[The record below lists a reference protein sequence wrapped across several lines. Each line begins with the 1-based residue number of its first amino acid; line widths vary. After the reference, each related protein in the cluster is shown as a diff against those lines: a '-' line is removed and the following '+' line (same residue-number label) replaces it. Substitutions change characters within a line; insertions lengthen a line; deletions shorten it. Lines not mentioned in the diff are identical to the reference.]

1 MANVVGVRFKNAGK
15 LYYFNPSSCWPSA
28 GDLVIVETTR
38 GVELGE
44 VVVGI
49 SEVDDADLTAPLKNV
64 LRIATQ
70 DDVEQYNR
78 NLEKAADARPIVLEK
93 IQQHQLDMKL
103 VGIEYTFDLQKLII
117 YFTSDGRVDFR
128 QLVKDLAYVFKARI
142 ELKQI
147 GVRDEAKMI
156 GGLGACGRNLCC
168 STFLGDFQPVSIKM
182 AKEQNL
188 SLNPTKISGM
198 CGRLMC
204 CLKYEQ
210 EFYEKTRKTMPRVGR
225 DVQTPDGIGTVIELN
240 ILKNTVKVRLK
251 KEDDLNPI
259 KDYEPSVLRRL
270 DKEDK
275 YSDGKQQKQ
284 QAIEEIDESLMEL
297 ED

>member
-1 MANVVGVRFKNAGK
+1 M
-15 LYYFNPSSCWPSA
+15 
-28 GDLVIVETTR
+28 
-38 GVELGE
+38 
-44 VVVGI
+44 
-49 SEVDDADLTAPLKNV
+49 DDADLTAPLKNV

>member
-1 MANVVGVRFKNAGK
+1 LANVIGVRFKNAGK
-15 LYYFNPSSCWPSA
+15 LYYFNPASFWPSA
-28 GDLVIVETTR
+28 GDFVVVETTR

-44 VVVGI
+44 VVVGV
-49 SEVDDADLTAPLKNV
+49 SRVHDEDLSAPLKNV

-70 DDVEQYNR
+70 EDLDRHSV
-78 NLEKAADARPIVLEK
+78 NLDKAAVTRPTVLEK
-93 IQQHQLDMKL
+93 IQQHKLDMKL
-103 VGIEYTFDLQKLII
+103 VGIEYTFDQQKLII
-117 YFTSDGRVDFR
+117 YFTSEGRVDFR

-210 EFYEKTRKTMPRVGR
+210 EYYETTRKSMPRIGKE
-225 DVQTPDGIGTVIELN
+225 VQTPDGIGTVMELN

-251 KEDDLNPI
+251 SEEDLTHI
-259 KDYEPSVLRRL
+259 KDYDPSLLRRL
-270 DKEDK
+270 GQDSKRAEGKKQRKQAFEEMDED
-275 YSDGKQQKQ
+275 
-284 QAIEEIDESLMEL
+284 LLEL